1 MTILPTALNGDH
13 RELMLDRARLEL
25 SQGRAILVRSDTGA
39 RLVVALESVLPAT
52 YDAVR
57 DVADSQG
64 PLVVLSRRRAAALQ
78 LIATA
83 DVENGALGV
92 AAGFPRDTCL
102 DTLRRHLIIGKSDDR
117 SLFSLVKSDEA
128 DVSSE
133 DVLLTLAMESQ
144 LLPVLV
150 SAGVSDAATS
160 NIDAAVS
167 AGDIVTIGLDP
178 GLGAWLTSR
187 TGDGSVVPV
196 ARADVPLIEG
206 VQSRFTLFRGGR
218 PLDEHIAVEIGEID
232 RSKPV
237 PVRMHSSCLTGDLF
251 GSLRCDCGP
260 QLIAAIETIAER
272 GSGIIL
278 YLSQEGRGIGLANK
292 LRAYELQDRGLD
304 TYEANDHLGFGADQR
319 RFDIAAAMLQSMDID
334 DILLLTNNPGKIDAL
349 EREGVTVSGRLPLTG
364 GMNRFNSRYLR
375 AKIEKGGHFS
385 EAGDRAKI
393 DPGF

>member
-1 MTILPTALNGDH
+1 MTILPTAINGDH

-25 SQGRAILVRSDTGA
+25 SQGRAILVRSDSGA

-52 YDAVR
+52 YEAVR
-57 DVADSQG
+57 DIADRQG
-64 PLVVLSRRRAAALQ
+64 LGVVLSRRRAAALQ
-78 LIATA
+78 LIDTA
-83 DVENGALGV
+83 DVENGSLGV
-92 AAGFPRDTCL
+92 AAGFARDTTL
-102 DTLRRHLIIGKSDDR
+102 DALRRHLIIGETENSP
-117 SLFSLVKSDEA
+117 LFKLTASDES

-150 SAGVSDAATS
+150 SAGVSDAAIS
-160 NIDAAVS
+160 SVDAAVS

-178 GLGAWLTSR
+178 GLGAWFSAR
-187 TGDGSVVPV
+187 TEDCEVVPV

-206 VQSRFTLFRGGR
+206 VYSRFTLFRGGR
-218 PLDEHIAVEIGEID
+218 PLDEHIAVQIGQID
-232 RSKPV
+232 HTKPV

-319 RFDIAAAMLQSMDID
+319 RFDIAAAMLKSMEID
-334 DILLLTNNPGKIDAL
+334 NILLLTNNPGKIDAL

-364 GMNRFNSRYLR
+364 GLNRFNSRYLR

-385 EAGDRAKI
+385 EAGERAKI

>member
-1 MTILPTALNGDH
+1 MTILPTAINGDH

-25 SQGRAILVRSDTGA
+25 SQGRAILVRSDAGA
-39 RLVVALESVLPAT
+39 RLVVALESVLPET
-52 YDAVR
+52 YNAIC
-57 DVADSQG
+57 DVADAQG

-78 LIATA
+78 LIETSA
-83 DVENGALGV
+83 VESETLGV
-92 AAGFPRDTCL
+92 AAGFPRETTL
-102 DTLRRHLIIGKSDDR
+102 DVLRRHLIIGESNGTP
-117 SLFSLVKSDEA
+117 LFSLVDSADT
-128 DVSSE
+128 DVSCE

-150 SAGVSDAATS
+150 SAGVSDAAIS

-178 GLGAWLTSR
+178 GLGAWLKSR
-187 TGDGSVVPV
+187 NGNGAVVPV
-196 ARADVPLIEG
+196 ARAEVPLIEG
-206 VQSRFTLFRGGR
+206 VQSRFTLFRGGT

-232 RSKPV
+232 RTKPV

-260 QLIAAIETIAER
+260 QLIAAIESIAER
-272 GSGIIL
+272 GSGVIL

-319 RFDIAAAMLQSMDID
+319 RFDIAAAMLDSMKID
-334 DILLLTNNPGKIDAL
+334 DILLLTNNPKKIDAL

-364 GMNRFNSRYLR
+364 GLNRFNSRYLK
-375 AKIEKGGHFS
+375 AKMEKGGHFS
-385 EAGDRAKI
+385 EAGGRGKL

>member
-1 MTILPTALNGDH
+1 MTILPTAINGDH

-57 DVADSQG
+57 DVADAQG
-64 PLVVLSRRRAAALQ
+64 PQVVLSRRRAAALQ
-78 LIATA
+78 LIASA
-83 DVENGALGV
+83 DVDNGSLGV

-102 DTLRRHLIIGKSDDR
+102 DTLRRHLIIGETNGR
-117 SLFSLVKSDEA
+117 PLFSLVDTAAA
-128 DVSSE
+128 DASNE

-150 SAGVSDAATS
+150 SASVSDAAIS

-178 GLGAWLTSR
+178 GLGAWLTAR

-260 QLIAAIETIAER
+260 QLIAAIESIAER

-334 DILLLTNNPGKIDAL
+334 DVLLLTNNPGKIDAL

-364 GMNRFNSRYLR
+364 GLNRFNSRYLR

>member
-1 MTILPTALNGDH
+1 
-13 RELMLDRARLEL
+13 
-25 SQGRAILVRSDTGA
+25 
-39 RLVVALESVLPAT
+39 
-52 YDAVR
+52 
-57 DVADSQG
+57 
-64 PLVVLSRRRAAALQ
+64 
-78 LIATA
+78 
-83 DVENGALGV
+83 
-92 AAGFPRDTCL
+92 
-102 DTLRRHLIIGKSDDR
+102 
-117 SLFSLVKSDEA
+117 
-128 DVSSE
+128 
-133 DVLLTLAMESQ
+133 VLLTLAMESQ

-150 SAGVSDAATS
+150 SAGVSDAAAAS
-160 NIDAAVS
+160 IDAAVS

-178 GLGAWLTSR
+178 GLGDWLIAR
-187 TGDGSVVPV
+187 NGDCEVVPV

-319 RFDIAAAMLQSMDID
+319 RFDIAAAMLQSMEID
-334 DILLLTNNPGKIDAL
+334 NILLLTNNPGKIDAL
-349 EREGVTVSGRLPLTG
+349 EDEGITVAGRLPLTG
-364 GMNRFNSRYLR
+364 GLNRFNSRYLR

-385 EAGDRAKI
+385 EAGGKGKI

>member
-1 MTILPTALNGDH
+1 MTILPTAINGDH

-52 YDAVR
+52 YDAVL
-57 DVADSQG
+57 DTADDQG

-78 LIATA
+78 LIGS
-83 DVENGALGV
+83 DEVENGSIGV
-92 AAGFPRDTCL
+92 AAGFPRETGL
-102 DTLRRHLIIGKSDDR
+102 DTLRRHLIIGETNGTP
-117 SLFSLVKSDEA
+117 LFSLVDSAAA
-128 DVSSE
+128 DASNE

-150 SAGVSDAATS
+150 SAGVSDAAAAS
-160 NIDAAVS
+160 IDAAVS

-178 GLGAWLTSR
+178 GLGDWLIAR
-187 TGDGSVVPV
+187 NGDCEVVPV

-319 RFDIAAAMLQSMDID
+319 RFDIAAAMLQSMEID
-334 DILLLTNNPGKIDAL
+334 NILLLTNNPGKIDAL
-349 EREGVTVSGRLPLTG
+349 EDEGITVAGRLPLTG
-364 GMNRFNSRYLR
+364 GLNRFNSRYLR

-385 EAGDRAKI
+385 EAGGKGKI